1 VKKLAPTIEARKK
14 FLLKPKQLV
23 VSASKIAQREY
34 KARSEMNHL
43 EKLVDRE
50 AQRERPYQE
59 QLQAI
64 AHESKLILRRVKK
77 SQNKELRV
85 ATQKTTGKIIS
96 HYGITN
102 PFFKK
107 IIHERSQILI
117 REILV
122 GKNAEKETQKLYNA
136 FLVALMGEQKKAM
149 CATGDVIYAATINSL
164 KLRKLTDNLLR

>member
-14 FLLKPKQLV
+14 FLLKPKQLK
-23 VSASKIAQREY
+23 APAAKIAQREY
-34 KARSEMNHL
+34 KARSEMSHL

-50 AQRERPYQE
+50 AQREMPYRE

-64 AHESKLILRRVKK
+64 AHESKIILRRVKK

-85 ATQKTTGKIIS
+85 ATQKTTGKIIA

-107 IIHERSQILI
+107 IIHERAQILI
-117 REILV
+117 S
-122 GKNAEKETQKLYNA
+122 EKETQKLYNA
-136 FLVALMGEQKKAM
+136 FLVALTGEQRKAM

-164 KLRKLTDNLLR
+164 KLRTLTTQMLR

>member
-1 VKKLAPTIEARKK
+1 MSTISEARKK
-14 FLLKPKQLV
+14 FLLKPKQLK
-23 VSASKIAQREY
+23 APAAKIAQREY
-34 KARSEMNHL
+34 KARSEMSHL

-50 AQRERPYQE
+50 AQREMPYRE

-64 AHESKLILRRVKK
+64 AHESKIILRRVKK

-85 ATQKTTGKIIS
+85 ATQKTTGKIIA

-107 IIHERSQILI
+107 IIHERAQILI
-117 REILV
+117 SEIIV

-136 FLVALMGEQKKAM
+136 FLVALTGEQRKAM

-164 KLRKLTDNLLR
+164 KLRTLTTQMLR